1 MEGRG
6 EVGPAVPPEITNA
19 RGGCAEGFRAQL
31 TWEWQASSSRSN
43 PSGTRNLQRRCGGD
57 SRTPRSACTLA
68 IELQHRPPDLRE
80 PVGRRIGPHR
90 QEERVE
96 IRLHHHQP
104 PPRRQV
110 LQGLL
115 QSSVLASYQGE
126 RPRRSA
132 SPSPGS
138 WIGLNPQGS
147 SLGTRNRRRP
157 AAARRSMALSRCR
170 FTPSPTAGEG
180 GASR

>member
-19 RGGCAEGFRAQL
+19 RGGCAEGFRARL

-43 PSGTRNLQRRCGGD
+43 PCGTRNLQRRCSGD
-57 SRTPRSACTLA
+57 SRTPRRACTFA

-115 QSSVLASYQGE
+115 QSSVLASDQGVE
-126 RPRRSA
+126 TPPLRLPQPRQLDRTE
-132 SPSPGS
+132 PPGQLA
-138 WIGLNPQGS
+138 GHQEPPQAG
-147 SLGTRNRRRP
+147 RRQ
-157 AAARRSMALSRCR
+157 ALHGAEQMPVHRL
-170 FTPSPTAGEG
+170 TDG
-180 GASR
+180 G